1 MSIWIKICGNTSLED
16 ALVAVEAGVPTDRS
30 SSVGW
35 EAGVPSDRYSSVG
48 LEAGA
53 DAVGFV
59 FAPSPRR
66 VTPAEVAAITPH
78 LPPAVEK
85 IGVFVDAALEEIV
98 STVRLCGLTGVQLHF
113 DAEPELPARLHERLG
128 PEVRILRVIHFSA
141 ESAGQHAAQ
150 IAEYDQDPHVDAVL
164 VDSRTVTAIGGTG
177 VPFDWNTARTN
188 LFQDSKA
195 CRRIAAGGLTP
206 ANVAEA
212 IAALRPWG
220 VDAVSGVETAPG
232 RKDPAKVREFVR
244 RARSGNP
251 TS

>member
-16 ALVAVEAGVPTDRS
+16 ALVAVEAD
-30 SSVGW
+30 
-35 EAGVPSDRYSSVG
+35 
-48 LEAGA
+48 A

-78 LPPAVEK
+78 LPATVEK

-98 STVRLCGLTGVQLHF
+98 STVQLCGLTGVQLHF
-113 DAEPELPARLHERLG
+113 NAEPELPARLRERLG

-141 ESAGQHAAQ
+141 ERAGQHTAQ

-164 VDSRTVTAIGGTG
+164 VDSRTVAAIGGPG
-177 VPFDWNTARTN
+177 VAFAWEAARTT
-188 LFQDSKA
+188 LFPDA
-195 CRRIAAGGLTP
+195 NARRRIAAGGLTP

-220 VDAVSGVETAPG
+220 VDAVSGVEAAPG
-232 RKDPAKVREFVR
+232 RKDPAKVREFIR
-244 RARSGNP
+244 RAKSANP
-251 TS
+251 AS